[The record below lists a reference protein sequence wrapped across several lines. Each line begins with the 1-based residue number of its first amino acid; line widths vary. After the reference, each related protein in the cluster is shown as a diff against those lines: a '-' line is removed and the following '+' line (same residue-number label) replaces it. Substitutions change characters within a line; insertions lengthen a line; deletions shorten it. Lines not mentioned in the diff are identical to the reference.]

1 MSLENVL
8 QWRSLAETWAQKFPI
23 LSPNEI
29 LASIYTES
37 SGNPLAFD
45 PGDPSWGLGSVT
57 APIAA
62 FYGKFAPGDDSWKT
76 DPEKNMACFI
86 PFLAHLKE
94 EFGSVAPP
102 YGWVGAYNCG
112 ETQFRKGFHD
122 APYIAM
128 WTDRLMQVNAA
139 LQ

>member
-1 MSLENVL
+1 MAIEQVL
-8 QWRSLAETWAQKFPI
+8 QWKPQVEIWVAKFPI
-23 LSPNEI
+23 LLVPEP
-29 LASIYTES
+29 LATIYTES
-37 SGNPLAFD
+37 SGNPLAFNFS
-45 PGDPSWGLGSVT
+45 DPSWGLGSVT

-62 FYGKFAPGDDSWKT
+62 FYGEFAPGDDSWKT
-76 DPEKNMACFI
+76 DPDKNMSCFI